1 MNEKSLPYRLKM
13 LRKSNSESQEKVG
26 KNLYISHTIISQIE
40 NGNRDVTAVE
50 LSMFAQYY
58 NVSADYLLG
67 LTDCKAAKHDMRIA
81 CEMTGL
87 NEEEIEIIRYITK
100 VPFARAML
108 RDIIYAV
115 QDGVSH
121 QKLEEHLKQKGT
133 ESND

>member
-1 MNEKSLPYRLKM
+1 MNEKCLPYRLKM
-13 LRKSNSESQEKVG
+13 LRKSNSESQESVG
-26 KNLYISHTIISQIE
+26 KKLYLSQTIISQIE

-50 LSMFAQYY
+50 LSMLAQYY

-67 LTDCKAAKHDMRIA
+67 LTDCKATTHDMRIA

-87 NEEEIEIIRYITK
+87 NEEEIEIIRYITS

-108 RDIIYAV
+108 RGIIYAV

-121 QKLEEHLKQKGT
+121 KKLEKHLKQKGK